1 MQRSIYLRV
10 PEQLL
15 ELLDRH
21 AFSDCHRC
29 HGSPELVRMN
39 MVGVRGA
46 AQLCE
51 KAFHTGYR
59 KASPRGGEA
68 DEQRGIGIPAGGK
81 IVLQMDLSP
90 GVEINPPFLVALS
103 QNNAFPLR
111 KIDVRAV
118 EIDQFPDTD
127 SR

>member
-1 MQRSIYLRV
+1 
-10 PEQLL
+10 
-15 ELLDRH
+15 
-21 AFSDCHRC
+21 
-29 HGSPELVRMN
+29 MN

-103 QNNAFPLR
+103 NQA
-111 KIDVRAV
+111 
-118 EIDQFPDTD
+118 DTLIRIFD
-127 SR
+127 IGIRQRRDL